1 MFKIVKVDE
10 LQWVWILRGGVTPI
24 PSHLWKCPLLLQ
36 KSMKWR
42 LQKIAAAA
50 ALSIS
55 TDCFTY
61 SVQLQALKK
70 GDPSHQ

>member
-1 MFKIVKVDE
+1 MM
-10 LQWVWILRGGVTPI
+10 WI
-24 PSHLWKCPLLLQ
+24 
-36 KSMKWR
+36 

-70 GDPSHQ
+70 GDPSHQQGAFIMGFIT